1 MAYSKCR
8 RKPKVQTKTE
18 RKRKNAEREM
28 DTCSG
33 FSCQAEI
40 PPEVSELFETLRGE
54 ALRRAWATGQCV
66 HTLRTRT
73 RGFLSFIWGPAQG
86 TVEKAHFFGTIQFE
100 EAGGREAYRST
111 MTGLTND
118 EECYFS

>member
-1 MAYSKCR
+1 M
-8 RKPKVQTKTE
+8 QTKTE